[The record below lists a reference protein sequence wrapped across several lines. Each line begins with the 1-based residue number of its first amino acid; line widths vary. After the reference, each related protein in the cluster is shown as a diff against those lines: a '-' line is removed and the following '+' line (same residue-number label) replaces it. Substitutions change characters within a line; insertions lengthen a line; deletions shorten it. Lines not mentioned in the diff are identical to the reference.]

1 MYFYIAEYAN
11 LRPIKVHVHTVHYR
25 QQAVQCGRQV
35 RVLLLV
41 CLMHHVN
48 NHFQKVPLLRASFL
62 PPVLHYHLT
71 FTHSAHL
78 PSPEA
83 RTSPW
88 LLRPAFPHV
97 LQVRPEPNPQHGL
110 IHRGLRTLPGTKPQR
125 PNREDK
131 LWAVSGLTL
140 SPMPFEAVTVTRYYQ
155 HLPI

>member
-11 LRPIKVHVHTVHYR
+11 LIPIKVHVHTYSPLQATSRSMR
-25 QQAVQCGRQV
+25 QAGPGA
-35 RVLLLV
+35 LAV

-140 SPMPFEAVTVTRYYQ
+140 SPMPFEAVTVTRYY
-155 HLPI
+155 